1 MLTEREW
8 SQERLKN
15 PFAPESRKLDFNVS
29 TNVDLE
35 TMGALER
42 ERRKDGWP
50 HRSALVRHLITQWL
64 RQRSALPM

>member
-1 MLTEREW
+1 MPTEREW

-15 PFAPESRKLDFNVS
+15 PFAPESRGLQFGIG

-35 TMGALER
+35 TLAAFDR

-50 HRSALVRHLITQWL
+50 YRSALMRHLIVQWL
-64 RQRSALPM
+64 RQRNALPM